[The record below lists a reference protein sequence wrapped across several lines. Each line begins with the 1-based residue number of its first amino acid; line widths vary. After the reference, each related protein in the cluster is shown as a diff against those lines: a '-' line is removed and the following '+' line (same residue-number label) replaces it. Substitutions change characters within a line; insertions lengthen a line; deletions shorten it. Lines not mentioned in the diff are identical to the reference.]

1 MLAKHLLISGLVQ
14 GVFFRAN
21 SQKKAQELD
30 LVGWIKNTKDGRV
43 EAIAQGD
50 AVKVEEFVRWC
61 QYDTPGKVT
70 KIKEKKI
77 PMDDRFE
84 SFDILY

>member
-1 MLAKHLLISGLVQ
+1 MPAKHLLISGLVQ

-30 LVGWIKNTKDGRV
+30 LVGWIKNTKDSRV
-43 EAIAQGD
+43 ETIIQGD
-50 AVKVEEFVRWC
+50 MAKVEEFIRWC
-61 QYDTPGKVT
+61 QYDAPGKVT
-70 KIKEKKI
+70 KIKERKI